1 MPPNSLPRSRRGELT
16 VLRDG
21 VDIAL
26 GYFNAGDNESPKT
39 LTVRAKKWAD
49 RYFKGYDYASQR
61 STTLLGQFPNL
72 FNQGVKRK
80 PFFHLPSHL

>member
-1 MPPNSLPRSRRGELT
+1 MPPNNLPRSRRGELT

-26 GYFNAGDNESPKT
+26 AYFNAGDNESPEK
-39 LTVRAKKWAD
+39 LAVRAKKWAD
-49 RYFKGYDYASQR
+49 RYFKGYDHASQR

-72 FNQGVKRK
+72 FNLGVQRK
-80 PFFHLPSHL
+80 